1 MTSTINI
8 AAYSD
13 ALVVLGTAGIV
24 VPILSRLGFSPILG
38 YLGAGAIL
46 GPLGL
51 GSFIRSFPLLYWFT
65 VGDAK
70 NVEGIAELGVVF
82 LLFLI
87 GLELSFHRLLTMRRF
102 VFGLGGLQVL
112 LTTALIAGVAAAA
125 GEKPA
130 DAVILGAS
138 LSLSSTAIVLE
149 LLSKQERLTTSV
161 GRTSFSVLLA
171 QDLAV
176 IPILMFFSILA
187 AGPGGSVL
195 TSLATALVQAAI
207 AVAVIVVFG
216 RVLMR
221 PLFRLVATTRS
232 RDLFIAT
239 VLFVIVAAGVIADQ
253 AGLFMALGAFIA
265 GLLLAETEY
274 RKAIEATVEPFKS
287 LLLGIF
293 FFTVGME
300 IDFRELLR
308 EPVWLIGGVLSLI
321 AVKSLILIG
330 LGRLFRLAWPVAV
343 ETGLLLGPG
352 GEFAFVGIGMAAGAG
367 LIDAR
372 LASFTLAVTS
382 VTMALTPLLSFTAR
396 RFASRLRSSAAV
408 AAELTARPA
417 PAGGQKHAIVV
428 GYGRVGK
435 VVCAL
440 LKEHGIAYIA
450 TNSDALTVTRDR
462 RNGHDVYYGD
472 AADPRFLE
480 ACGLSTAAGVIIT
493 IHTQS
498 AIDSVVEHVRAMRPD
513 ILIVSRARD
522 ADHARHLYA
531 LGATDAVPETI
542 EASLQLSEA
551 ALVGLGLATGP
562 VIASIHE
569 KRDEIRRALQQAAQ
583 QAGLEQNPFGE
594 AKDVPGQPRHAAG
607 LSPTSPI
614 GLAQEACRP
623 CHARGEVRRGP
634 AAAAPTARSACT
646 AARWRW
652 RGHGQVNVIRGLI
665 RPHAAPQSKFTAGFD
680 RLSTVRKKHRAGC
693 NAPQGAAMA
702 FDHTYHQM
710 DGILFCNRRRG
721 VDRRPARSWYG
732 RH

>member
-1 MTSTINI
+1 M
-8 AAYSD
+8 
-13 ALVVLGTAGIV
+13 
-24 VPILSRLGFSPILG
+24 
-38 YLGAGAIL
+38 
-46 GPLGL
+46 
-51 GSFIRSFPLLYWFT
+51 
-65 VGDAK
+65 
-70 NVEGIAELGVVF
+70 
-82 LLFLI
+82 
-87 GLELSFHRLLTMRRF
+87 
-102 VFGLGGLQVL
+102 
-112 LTTALIAGVAAAA
+112 
-125 GEKPA
+125 
-130 DAVILGAS
+130 
-138 LSLSSTAIVLE
+138 LE

-176 IPILMFFSILA
+176 VPILMFVSILA

-195 TSLATALVQAAI
+195 TSLASALVQAAI

-221 PLFRLVATTRS
+221 PMFRLVATTRS
-232 RDLFIAT
+232 RDLFIAA
-239 VLFVIVAAGVIADQ
+239 VLFVIVAAGVIANQ
-253 AGLFMALGAFIA
+253 AGLSMALGAFVA

-308 EPVWLIGGVLSLI
+308 EPLWLIGGVLSLI

-330 LGRLFRLAWPVAV
+330 LGKLFRLSWPVAV

-352 GEFAFVGIGMAAGAG
+352 GEFAFVGIGMAAGAA

-372 LASFTLAVTS
+372 LASFALAVTA

-396 RFASRLRSSAAV
+396 RFASRLRASGAV
-408 AAELTARPA
+408 AAELTVR
-417 PAGGQKHAIVV
+417 PAGGGKHAIVV

-435 VVCAL
+435 VVGAL

-450 TNSDALTVTRDR
+450 TDSDALTVTRDR

-493 IHTQS
+493 IHAQS
-498 AIDSVVEHVRAMRPD
+498 AIDSVVEHVRALRPD

-551 ALVGLGLATGP
+551 ALLGLGLAAGP

-583 QAGLEQNPFGE
+583 QAGLEQIHSVQRKTLSA
-594 AKDVPGQPRHAAG
+594 AK
-607 LSPTSPI
+607 T
-614 GLAQEACRP
+614 
-623 CHARGEVRRGP
+623 
-634 AAAAPTARSACT
+634 RS
-646 AARWRW
+646 
-652 RGHGQVNVIRGLI
+652 
-665 RPHAAPQSKFTAGFD
+665 QS
-680 RLSTVRKKHRAGC
+680 
-693 NAPQGAAMA
+693 
-702 FDHTYHQM
+702 
-710 DGILFCNRRRG
+710 
-721 VDRRPARSWYG
+721 
-732 RH
+732 